1 MTASWW
7 PILSQSNMNPTDACE
22 VTNTMNH
29 SRTLQSA
36 ICGYQLESPIGTRRG
51 RTAHCSFCDT
61 TICQWRHGPERQSYR
76 DVAEGRG
83 RTKSHIPIRRLHR
96 HWDRKQ
102 MYSVPCPLCG
112 AAVGMQCELYSGGR
126 RNSPH
131 VDRKLYTLEA
141 IEGRE
146 SEAIKD
152 QSGQLVASLAYK
164 RGDMSRSA

>member
-1 MTASWW
+1 
-7 PILSQSNMNPTDACE
+7 
-22 VTNTMNH
+22 
-29 SRTLQSA
+29 
-36 ICGYQLESPIGTRRG
+36 
-51 RTAHCSFCDT
+51 
-61 TICQWRHGPERQSYR
+61 
-76 DVAEGRG
+76 
-83 RTKSHIPIRRLHR
+83 
-96 HWDRKQ
+96 

-164 RGDMSRSA
+164 RGDMSRSAYNGQAYDGYNLVASFWTGNSRTNCLVSPSQVRSPLVGSRRQLTSFPYHPASNRLDQTALSPEI